1 MNSTSE
7 AWFAAAGILQLP
19 LSIYIT
25 VLLVIYRIK
34 KWAAGKAADPQP
46 APEYPEPRQHEAGE
60 CWCGDEHADLL
71 AGDGQPAWRA
81 S

>member
-1 MNSTSE
+1 MSSTSE

-25 VLLVIYRIK
+25 VLLVIYRFR
-34 KWAAGKAADPQP
+34 KWAAGRTCEHQP
-46 APEYPEPRQHEAGE
+46 APEYPEPRSHEPGE
-60 CWCGDEHADLL
+60 CWCGDEHADVL
-71 AGDGQPAWRA
+71 ADDEPAWRM

>member
-34 KWAAGKAADPQP
+34 KWAAGKAADPRP
-46 APEYPEPRQHEAGE
+46 TPEYPEPRQHEAGE
-60 CWCGDEHADLL
+60 CWCGLEHQADEAD
-71 AGDGQPAWRA
+71 DDSPAWQA

>member
-25 VLLVIYRIK
+25 VLLVIYRTK

-46 APEYPEPRQHEAGE
+46 APE
-60 CWCGDEHADLL
+60 D
-71 AGDGQPAWRA
+71 PAQ
-81 S
+81 SC

>member
-34 KWAAGKAADPQP
+34 KSSAGKPGEPQP
-46 APEYPEPRQHEAGE
+46 APEYPERRRHESGG
-60 CWCGDEHADLL
+60 CWCGFDPADEAD
-71 AGDGQPAWRA
+71 DDSPAWQA